1 MIGYIGKRLWQR
13 KLPVLYEDSRAM
25 LIAIIILMR
34 EGKSWIR
41 RYWTRVIAVIP
52 AEKIDVYFNT
62 AICQHSGNCV
72 RGNGK
77 LFNLKRKPWI
87 MPDEVDVATVVKV
100 IDTCPSG
107 ALKYRHK

>member
-1 MIGYIGKRLWQR
+1 MDQALLDEGYRCYTG
-13 KLPVLYEDSRAM
+13 
-25 LIAIIILMR
+25 
-34 EGKSWIR
+34 
-41 RYWTRVIAVIP
+41 
-52 AEKIDVYFNT
+52 EKIDVYFNT

-87 MPDEVDVATVVKV
+87 MPDEVDVVTVDKV

>member
-1 MIGYIGKRLWQR
+1 M
-13 KLPVLYEDSRAM
+13 LYEDSGAM
-25 LIAIIILMR
+25 LIVKTILMR
-34 EGKSWIR
+34 GKVADQALLDGGYR
-41 RYWTRVIAVIP
+41 CYTG
-52 AEKIDVYFNT
+52 ENIDVYFNT

-87 MPDEVDVATVVKV
+87 MPDEVDVTTVVKV

>member
-1 MIGYIGKRLWQR
+1 MDQALLDGGYRCYTG
-13 KLPVLYEDSRAM
+13 
-25 LIAIIILMR
+25 
-34 EGKSWIR
+34 
-41 RYWTRVIAVIP
+41 
-52 AEKIDVYFNT
+52 EKNDVYFNT

-87 MPDEVDVATVVKV
+87 KPDEVDVVPVVKV
-100 IDTCPSG
+100 SDTFPSG

>member
-1 MIGYIGKRLWQR
+1 M
-13 KLPVLYEDSRAM
+13 LYEDSGAM

-34 EGKSWIR
+34 EGRSWIGG
-41 RYWTRVIAVIP
+41 YWTGVIAVIP
-52 AEKIDVYFNT
+52 GNGGYRCYTGEKIDVYFNT

>member
-1 MIGYIGKRLWQR
+1 
-13 KLPVLYEDSRAM
+13 
-25 LIAIIILMR
+25 
-34 EGKSWIR
+34 
-41 RYWTRVIAVIP
+41 
-52 AEKIDVYFNT
+52 
-62 AICQHSGNCV
+62 NCV

>member
-1 MIGYIGKRLWQR
+1 M
-13 KLPVLYEDSRAM
+13 LYEDSGAM
-25 LIAIIILMR
+25 LIVKTILMR
-34 EGKSWIR
+34 EGRSWIR
-41 RYWTRVIAVIP
+41 RYWGYRCYTG
-52 AEKIDVYFNT
+52 EKIDVYFNT

>member
-1 MIGYIGKRLWQR
+1 M
-13 KLPVLYEDSRAM
+13 LYEDSGAM
-25 LIAIIILMR
+25 LIVKTILMR
-34 EGKSWIR
+34 EGRSWIR
-41 RYWTRVIAVIP
+41 RYWTDGGYRCYTG
-52 AEKIDVYFNT
+52 ENIDVYFNT

-87 MPDEVDVATVVKV
+87 MPDEVDVTTVVKV

>member
-34 EGKSWIR
+34 EESHGSGATGRGLSLLYR
-41 RYWTRVIAVIP
+41 R
-52 AEKIDVYFNT
+52 KIDVYFNT

-87 MPDEVDVATVVKV
+87 MPDEVDVVTVVKV